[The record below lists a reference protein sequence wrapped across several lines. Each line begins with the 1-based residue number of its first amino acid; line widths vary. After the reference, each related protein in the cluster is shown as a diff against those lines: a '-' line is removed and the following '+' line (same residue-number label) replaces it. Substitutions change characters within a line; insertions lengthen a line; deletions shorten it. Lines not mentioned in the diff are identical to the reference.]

1 MAPAGPPV
9 VLQLD
14 GGAVG
19 GAVHIHGDGVHLGYM
34 VICRY
39 DSVLMKGSTSSLVLL
54 GRHAEPRLSR
64 QRPKAE
70 DISTTKLV

>member
-19 GAVHIHGDGVHLGYM
+19 RAVHIHGDGVHLGY
-34 VICRY
+34 
-39 DSVLMKGSTSSLVLL
+39 KGSVDMIQS
-54 GRHAEPRLSR
+54 
-64 QRPKAE
+64 K
-70 DISTTKLV
+70 